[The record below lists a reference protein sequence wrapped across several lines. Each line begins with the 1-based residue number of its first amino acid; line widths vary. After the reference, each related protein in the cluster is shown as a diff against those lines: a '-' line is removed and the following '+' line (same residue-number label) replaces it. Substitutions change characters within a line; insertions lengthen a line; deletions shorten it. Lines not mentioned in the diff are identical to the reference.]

1 MKKNQKWLLL
11 LLFSLVVGNL
21 TLVAQVK
28 RTLTGEV
35 KDNKGE
41 PVPFVTVNVKG
52 TNQSVIT
59 NEMGRYSISIE
70 KNNAVLVFSSLGFAT
85 KDVKTQNGNQFN
97 VILEMATSDIMK

>member
-35 KDNKGE
+35 KDNKG
-41 PVPFVTVNVKG
+41 T
-52 TNQSVIT
+52 
-59 NEMGRYSISIE
+59 
-70 KNNAVLVFSSLGFAT
+70 SSFC
-85 KDVKTQNGNQFN
+85 NR
-97 VILEMATSDIMK
+97 

>member
-35 KDNKGE
+35 KDNKGK